1 MKLIR
6 VTTTR
11 NINLAA
17 SDMLQKYPDTD
28 YIRKIKRLNRC
39 AIQYFDEGKLVGFA
53 VLSKKNR
60 FLKLNM
66 LCVHEAYQRKGIA
79 STILKVILEM
89 LFDDFNPTDTL
100 YTVCTTKFNTY
111 NYQSFLVK
119 HGFQLTTI
127 KSNGE
132 LVYTYAKSI

>member
-17 SDMLQKYPDTD
+17 SNMLQKYPDTD

-53 VLSKKNR
+53 VLSKR
-60 FLKLNM
+60 IDFLN
-66 LCVHEAYQRKGIA
+66 
-79 STILKVILEM
+79 
-89 LFDDFNPTDTL
+89 
-100 YTVCTTKFNTY
+100 
-111 NYQSFLVK
+111 
-119 HGFQLTTI
+119 
-127 KSNGE
+127 
-132 LVYTYAKSI
+132 